1 MWLLSKWRARAAKQ
15 ERDLSPRVET
25 VEQPAPQ
32 AVAPEPRRQALLAAT
47 QYIARGGDTTTLL
60 EQLTAETLRATGATH
75 ALLWATATQP
85 PVWRLLAWQGPAA
98 WQPDDARLTTEA
110 LPLLVQL
117 AGTPAS
123 LTIEERSSDAWLIRD
138 WRSPGGRAVFQP
150 IMTEN
155 ALQGILAIS
164 IPDTALYGDDERHTL
179 TVLATLASIA
189 LAQQAIQQAP
199 ATPADPFLAL
209 PDRAT
214 MIARLE
220 GEIARAKRFGQPLSM
235 ALFDLD
241 RFGNYAR
248 SAGAPAASTAL
259 QHFATLMQGAIRDTD
274 LLGRGDDDDFILLLP
289 MSAASDALRVAERL
303 HGLFGEA
310 ATAAAPATAR
320 VTMSGG
326 IVSYPADGDSAEEL
340 LDAAERTV
348 IYAKRMG
355 RNQVRVRGLG
365 DIEAPTSTNESEGNS
380 NAPDSAQLH
389 LAFGGLIEALSVAG
403 DRHDRARLGH
413 GRAVA
418 KHARALAESC
428 GLDPDRVQTIELAGM
443 LHDVG
448 KIGLPDEILGK
459 EDVLTPAELAV
470 LRGQPAVGTLI
481 VAQIPS
487 LESVIPLV
495 KHAQEWFDGSGY
507 PDGLRGNQI
516 PLGSRIIGVA
526 EGYEAMVSDRPYR
539 SALSRGMAVAELWR
553 MAGARYD
560 PQLVDTFV
568 RLVTRD
574 APDPAT
580 GWDPARLERM
590 IVADP
595 PPDTSA
601 DQPEQAGEQAGEE
614 QTDETD
620 PEAHLV
626 AATEELAVAEA
637 GPTNGHRRPEELPQ
651 PDFPLIKI

>member
-1 MWLLSKWRARAAKQ
+1 
-15 ERDLSPRVET
+15 
-25 VEQPAPQ
+25 
-32 AVAPEPRRQALLAAT
+32 
-47 QYIARGGDTTTLL
+47 
-60 EQLTAETLRATGATH
+60 
-75 ALLWATATQP
+75 
-85 PVWRLLAWQGPAA
+85 
-98 WQPDDARLTTEA
+98 
-110 LPLLVQL
+110 
-117 AGTPAS
+117 
-123 LTIEERSSDAWLIRD
+123 
-138 WRSPGGRAVFQP
+138 
-150 IMTEN
+150 
-155 ALQGILAIS
+155 
-164 IPDTALYGDDERHTL
+164 
-179 TVLATLASIA
+179 
-189 LAQQAIQQAP
+189 
-199 ATPADPFLAL
+199 
-209 PDRAT
+209 
-214 MIARLE
+214 
-220 GEIARAKRFGQPLSM
+220 M

-241 RFGNYAR
+241 RFGTYAK
-248 SAGAPAASTAL
+248 SAGAPAASSAL

-303 HGLFGEA
+303 HELFDAA
-310 ATAAAPATAR
+310 ATAAAPTTAR

-326 IVSYPADGDSAEEL
+326 IVSYPADGDSAEAL

-348 IYAKRMG
+348 TYAKRMG
-355 RNQVRVRGLG
+355 RNQIRVRGLG

-380 NAPDSAQLH
+380 NAPDSEQLH

-403 DRHDRARLGH
+403 DRHDRARPGH

-516 PLGSRIIGVA
+516 PLGSRIISVA

-553 MAGARYD
+553 MAGTRYD

-580 GWDPARLERM
+580 GWDPARLECM
-590 IVADP
+590 IVADLP
-595 PPDTSA
+595 SDTRA
-601 DQPEQAGEQAGEE
+601 DQPEQTGEPAGEE

-637 GPTNGHRRPEELPQ
+637 WSH
-651 PDFPLIKI
+651 